1 MPRAAARRWLL
12 AALLCAAVPAAAG
25 PDVAIDAQA
34 LTADEASASRALVD
48 AAMARLPREFLAQ
61 LDRAP
66 VLHWRDDLPAAVH
79 GRARGHRVGLRRALL
94 DDWMARD
101 PDAGLADP
109 RTRAALAALL
119 HELAHVH
126 ERDAPAPLSRQPRLL
141 DLAGWP
147 VQPLRLGLRTR
158 RNDLR
163 ERSPDPYERD
173 SAVEFV
179 AVNFEHFL
187 LDPGYACRRPA
198 LHALLSAHFGPPP
211 LAAVDC
217 ADALPLVAAGG
228 ADAALRLLA
237 LDPARVHA
245 IDYLLAEPD
254 ARPMSRW
261 GHSMLRVVAC
271 APGRPTGPDCRLD
284 LEHHLVLSFRAFVD
298 DVQVSN
304 WRGLTGDY
312 PSRLFILPLGQV
324 VDEYTRVELRGLRS
338 IPLRLA
344 QDEIASLLGRA
355 ARVHWSYD
363 GRYRFV
369 DNNCAVETWK
379 LLNDGV
385 PRLAGMRLRSITPT
399 GLLRRLERAGVADAS
414 VLDDP
419 AAALRE
425 GYRFESMAAYYDAM
439 FAVAATT
446 LALPADDARRWL
458 ALDPALRR
466 PWLLRGDLRASA
478 ALLVLEQAALR
489 RLEAQSRESLKQRF
503 LRGRGGADALVA
515 RADALFADGA
525 RAGRPA
531 LLLGGDGYGLP
542 QADELARL
550 EAAVA
555 GDAAR
560 LRQLEEGLRREARAW
575 LPDTLRAGLDAVEA
589 NLALL
594 GDHLRALDR
603 ARVSPGPP

>member
-1 MPRAAARRWLL
+1 MVRAAARACLL
-12 AALLCAAVPAAAG
+12 AALLCVALPAPAA
-25 PDVAIDAQA
+25 PRISVDAQG
-34 LTADEASASRALVD
+34 LTSPEVAASRALAD
-48 AAMARLPREFLAQ
+48 AAMARLPREFLAR
-61 LDRAP
+61 LDREP
-66 VLHWRDDLPAAVH
+66 VLRWRDDLPASVH
-79 GRARGHRVGLRRALL
+79 GRANGNRIGLRRALL
-94 DDWMARD
+94 DGWMARD
-101 PDAGLADP
+101 PSAGASDP
-109 RTRAALAALL
+109 AARAALAALL

-126 ERDAPAPLSRQPRLL
+126 ERGAPNPLSGQPRLL

-163 ERSPDPYERD
+163 ERSPDPYERH
-173 SAVEFV
+173 SADEFV

-187 LDPGYACRRPA
+187 LGPDYACRRPA
-198 LHALLSAHFGPPP
+198 LHALLAAHFGAPPQA
-211 LAAVDC
+211 AAVC
-217 ADALPLVAAGG
+217 ADALPLVAA
-228 ADAALRLLA
+228 AAPDAALRLLA

-271 APGRPTGPDCRLD
+271 APEREPGPDCRLD

-304 WRGLTGDY
+304 WRGLTGAY

-338 IPLRLA
+338 IPLRLGRE
-344 QDEIASLLGRA
+344 EIASLVGRA
-355 ARVHWSYD
+355 AQLHWSYD

-369 DNNCAVETWK
+369 GNNCAVETWK

-385 PRLAGMRLRSITPT
+385 PRLAGERLRSITPT

-425 GYRFESMAAYYDAM
+425 GYRFESMATYFDAM
-439 FAVAATT
+439 FAVAASA
-446 LALPADDARRWL
+446 LVLPADDARDWL
-458 ALDPALRR
+458 ALDPGLRR
-466 PWLLRGDLRASA
+466 SWLLRGDLRASA

-489 RLEAQSRESLKQRF
+489 RVEAQARESLKQRF
-503 LRGRGGADALVA
+503 LRGH
-515 RADALFADGA
+515 RADAIVGQVRELFADGA
-525 RAGRPA
+525 WAGRPA
-531 LLLGGDGYGLP
+531 LLLDGDGYGLP
-542 QADELARL
+542 QVDELARL
-550 EAAVA
+550 AVA
-555 GDAAR
+555 VEEDDAR
-560 LRQLEEGLRREARAW
+560 LRQLEEALRREARAW
-575 LPDTLRAGLDAVEA
+575 LPDSLRARLDAVEA

-594 GDHLRALDR
+594 GDHLRDFDQ
-603 ARVSPGPP
+603 ARQPPATP